1 MVATLSLI
9 FCSGVFEAMNFTF
22 VQPLLRVL
30 FSQFRHSFASLICE
44 TTTDRVGKNSG
55 SIELFLLPKS
65 YKKKENQPAK
75 LKIRK
80 GDLDKNKGIKK
91 QEK

>member
-1 MVATLSLI
+1 MVATSSLI

-22 VQPLLRVL
+22 VQPLLRVF

-44 TTTDRVGKNSG
+44 TTTDRVGKIKIGKSSG
-55 SIELFLLPKS
+55 SIELLLLPKS
-65 YKKKENQPAK
+65 KKKKKIQPAK

-80 GDLDKNKGIKK
+80 GGLGKS
-91 QEK
+91 